1 MRSFLSCVLSFEF
14 LVHILLPFTHFFV
27 LQSITFCLYS
37 SRFLV
42 FTVTE
47 CFAVIDRSIK
57 FETEIGKL
65 EAIDFDR
72 NDVVSYRMVS
82 GNEDGC
88 FQMDSHTGKIKAMC
102 DLRDVRSTKR
112 NLNVTA
118 TDGEYFSDVM
128 TIKVELWDTIKN
140 NFTKQD
146 TIKSGIKLFST
157 AQSIFECRD
166 TGVQERFDRMAA
178 LSEKNN
184 QKDDIEFGGENGFPL
199 VPSRYGENVHTPSFV
214 DLPAEITVS
223 SSMFHSTFSLSNLRK
238 KV

>member
-1 MRSFLSCVLSFEF
+1 MDIVF
-14 LVHILLPFTHFFV
+14 IIIIKFFV
-27 LQSITFCLYS
+27 L
-37 SRFLV
+37 V
-42 FTVTE
+42 FTMTE
-47 CFAVIDRSIK
+47 CFAVVDRTIK
-57 FETEIGKL
+57 FETEVGKL

-88 FQMDSHTGKIKAMC
+88 FQMDSHTGKLKVMC

-128 TIKVELWDTIKN
+128 TIKVELWDSLN
-140 NFTKQD
+140 NNLSRAHDD
-146 TIKSGIKLFST
+146 TIKSGIKIFST
-157 AQSIFECRD
+157 SQSIFECRD

-184 QKDDIEFGGENGFPL
+184 MRDDVIEFGGENGFPL
-199 VPSRYGENVHTPSFV
+199 VPSRYGENIHTPSFI

-223 SSMFHSTFSLSNLRK
+223 SQV
-238 KV
+238 KVIFFRWKFLLA

>member
-1 MRSFLSCVLSFEF
+1 M
-14 LVHILLPFTHFFV
+14 
-27 LQSITFCLYS
+27 
-37 SRFLV
+37 

-47 CFAVIDRSIK
+47 CFAVIDRSMK

-82 GNEDGC
+82 GNEDSC
-88 FQMDSHTGKIKAMC
+88 FQMDPHTGKLRVMC

-128 TIKVELWDTIKN
+128 TIKVELWDSLKN
-140 NFTKQD
+140 NLTRQQHD
-146 TIKSGIKLFST
+146 GQVKSGIRLYST

-184 QKDDIEFGGENGFPL
+184 QRLMGGGQESDAGEFGLGVDGFPL

-223 SSMFHSTFSLSNLRK
+223 FGTFSGHFFCSFEIFK
-238 KV
+238 

>member
-1 MRSFLSCVLSFEF
+1 M
-14 LVHILLPFTHFFV
+14 
-27 LQSITFCLYS
+27 
-37 SRFLV
+37 

-47 CFAVIDRSIK
+47 CFAVIDRNIK

-88 FQMDSHTGKIKAMC
+88 FQMDSHTGKIRVMC
-102 DLRDVRSTKR
+102 PDLRDVRSTKR

-128 TIKVELWDTIKN
+128 TIKVELWDSLNN
-140 NFTKQD
+140 NFTRQHD
-146 TIKSGIKLFST
+146 SQIKSGIKLYST

-184 QKDDIEFGGENGFPL
+184 QGVGASGNIDGDEEFGGGGDGFPL

-214 DLPAEITVS
+214 DLPSEITVRT
-223 SSMFHSTFSLSNLRK
+223 MFLVWMVDYVGTMCRSA
-238 KV
+238 